1 MEEKVVQVAMQ
12 VILHAGNAR
21 NLIRNLGNLI
31 VDNKLDGVE
40 EMLAEAKKEIV
51 LAHKVQTELL
61 QNEAKGNKIEM
72 SILFSHAQDTLMTTD
87 SECFIIETLYKTL
100 RRR

>member
-51 LAHKVQTELL
+51 LAHKAQTELL